1 MFSLVTELLPHSYSL
16 FRMLLQSSQPFPP
29 PASNTVI
36 TLTLLHPIQSTPVQS
51 WTFDDGEVIRIGR
64 STDNHVILYSAVVSR
79 NHVELR
85 YDDGQW
91 SVVSLGANGTYI
103 DGNRVARMPLHD
115 GLIFRLARSGPNLQV
130 HLGAV
135 KGVASAVKSSPKP
148 ATRIPMPDADEM
160 PQTLGLPGDY
170 PIPIK
175 SQSPLQLAMEQTHVG
190 DEGATEAA
198 SQDSQLLFSIKTGQ
212 PLKVLQTL
220 GDYQVLKRLGQGET
234 AITSL
239 AWRQGRTVAL
249 KQLNDQMA
257 DLPAAMKQFQQ
268 LATQLQSLN
277 HAGVPRVLE
286 VMERDG
292 KTYLVSEMVYGQTLS
307 QYVTE
312 SGPLPQSAAIA
323 WIRELCETLKV
334 MHQQAI
340 VHGNITPHHVIKR
353 SGPRPD
359 NLLCLTDFGA
369 VRLWHWRQSGKFDF
383 TSYLAP
389 EQATEAVLR
398 PAADLYAIGVTLAF
412 LLTGTEPQH
421 FYQQQESG
429 ARFDP
434 KLIPGIQPQLSDLLY
449 DLTQPHSS
457 KRPTS
462 ASDVLLALDQL
473 A

>member
-1 MFSLVTELLPHSYSL
+1 
-16 FRMLLQSSQPFPP
+16 MLLQSSQPFPP
-29 PASNTVI
+29 IASNAVV

-103 DGNRVARMPLHD
+103 DGKRIARMLLHD

-148 ATRIPMPDADEM
+148 TNRIPMPDADEM
-160 PQTLGLPGDY
+160 PQTLGLPGAY
-170 PIPIK
+170 PI
-175 SQSPLQLAMEQTHVG
+175 SSESESPLKLAMEQTHIG
-190 DEGATEAA
+190 EDGSSEAT
-198 SQDSQLLFSIKTGQ
+198 SQDAQLLFSTKTGQ
-212 PLKVLQTL
+212 PLNVLQTL

-234 AITSL
+234 AMTSL

-249 KQLNDQMA
+249 KQLNEQMA
-257 DLPAAMKQFQQ
+257 DSPAAMKQFQQ
-268 LATQLQSLN
+268 LATQLQQLDY
-277 HAGVPRVLE
+277 AGVPRVLE
-286 VMERDG
+286 VMERNG

-312 SGPLPQSAAIA
+312 AGPLPQREAIA

-340 VHGNITPHHVIKR
+340 VHGNITPNHVIKR
-353 SGPRPD
+353 SGPSGD
-359 NLLCLTDFGA
+359 NALCLTDFGS
-369 VRLWHWRQSGKFDF
+369 VRLWHWRHSGEFDF

-389 EQATEAVLR
+389 EQATEPVLR
-398 PAADLYAIGVTLAF
+398 PAADLYAIGMILAF
-412 LLTGTEPQH
+412 LLTGTDPKQL
-421 FYQQQESG
+421 YQQQASG

-434 KLIPGIQPQLSDLLY
+434 QAIPGIQPQLSDLLY
-449 DLTQPHSS
+449 DLTQPKPSE
-457 KRPTS
+457 RPTS
-462 ASDVLLALDQL
+462 ASDVLSMLSQIV
-473 A
+473 